1 MSARK
6 SLLIQIF
13 ARDEPGLVSAVSD
26 CLFHLGL
33 NLGDTTFAVLGTGAE
48 FTVVVEEPVPVGIEE
63 IRHRLGEL
71 PELAGA
77 EIRVEEFDIA
87 PVHGPSATVTHRI
100 AIRGDDQPGLVARLT
115 EVFGD
120 YGANIVRMNAERVPR
135 AGGSTYVIRLAVWIP
150 RGRENACLA
159 AVRNTASQ
167 LQLSTEWHN
176 A

>member
-13 ARDEPGLVSAVSD
+13 ARDEPGLVSIISD

-33 NLGDTTFAVLGTGAE
+33 SLGDTTFAVLGTGAE
-48 FTVVVEEPVPVGIEE
+48 FTAVVEEPVPVGIDE
-63 IRHRLGEL
+63 IRARLGDL
-71 PELAGA
+71 PELDGA
-77 EIRVEEFDIA
+77 EIHVEEFDVA

-100 AIRGDDQPGLVARLT
+100 TIRGDDQPGLVARLT

-120 YGANIVRMNAERVPR
+120 YGANIVRMNAERVPHR
-135 AGGSTYVIRLAVWIP
+135 GGSTYVIRLAVWIP
-150 RGRENACLA
+150 SGREGPCIA

-167 LQLSTEWHN
+167 LQLSTEWQN

>member
-1 MSARK
+1 MTARK

-13 ARDEPGLVSAVSD
+13 ARDEPGLVASISD

-48 FTVVVEEPVPVGIEE
+48 FTVVVEEPVPVSIGE
-63 IRHRLGEL
+63 IQERLGDL
-71 PELAGA
+71 PELEGSD
-77 EIRVEEFDIA
+77 IHVEEFDIA
-87 PVHGPSATVTHRI
+87 PVHGPSAHITHRI
-100 AIRGDDQPGLVARLT
+100 TIRGDDQPGLVARLT

-120 YGANIVRMNAERVPR
+120 YGANIVRMNAERIPR
-135 AGGSTYVIRLAVWIP
+135 AGGSTYVIRLAVWLP
-150 RGRENACLA
+150 ETREAACLA

-167 LQLSTEWHN
+167 LQLSTEWHT